1 MHYSWYPKILVLL
14 QLFSIL
20 QFLKCLLAVWSCC
33 GSWCSSS
40 WIIFLLLYQ
49 NTIASLLFPVGYCP
63 CIYTQLLYYVL
74 FWLELLFCD
83 VYCVDFLLYWGD
95 CAVVPMIFSIFIIAL
110 VILVSSWDDES
121 VCGLILFGQWV
132 NFMFLGIG
140 ASMVLTLVLWADQ
153 GQCGI
158 IVSSKVFPSL
168 NLSQK
173 LYPQPLLLPSTEL

>member
-1 MHYSWYPKILVLL
+1 MLVLL

-49 NTIASLLFPVGYCP
+49 NTIASLLFSVGYCP

-83 VYCVDFLLYWGD
+83 VYCIDFLLYWGD
-95 CAVVPMIFSIFIIAL
+95 CAFFPLSL
-110 VILVSSWDDES
+110 VSSSLLWSSSLLLVSSWDDES

-132 NFMFLGIG
+132 NFMFCGIG
-140 ASMVLTLVLWADQ
+140 PSMVLVLVLWAGQ
-153 GQCGI
+153 GQGGI
-158 IVSSKVFPSL
+158 IVSCKVFPSL

-173 LYPQPLLLPSTEL
+173 LCPQPLLLPSTEL